1 MLRQLKIKFIAI
13 TMILVSIILFFVFTL
28 MYQSNVKSTYDK
40 SVEDLKTISSLD
52 ITKFSEPQTNKVL
65 KELQFVPLFIVN
77 IDESG
82 VILSQIKS
90 NISMDDESFKS
101 IVKAAH

>member
-40 SVEDLKTISSLD
+40 SVEDLKTISSLY

-65 KELQFVPLFIVN
+65 KELQFVPLI
-77 IDESG
+77 G
-82 VILSQIKS
+82 R
-90 NISMDDESFKS
+90 
-101 IVKAAH
+101 AHV